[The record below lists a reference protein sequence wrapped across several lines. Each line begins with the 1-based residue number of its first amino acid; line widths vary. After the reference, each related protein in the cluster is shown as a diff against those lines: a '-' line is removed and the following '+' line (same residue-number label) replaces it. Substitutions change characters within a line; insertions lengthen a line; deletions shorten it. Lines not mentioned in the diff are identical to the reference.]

1 MKRITI
7 RRIALINCIV
17 VIVALII
24 RDATNNETVSTIC
37 RWTLIIAWI
46 IQGIY
51 IYHKYKVT

>member
-1 MKRITI
+1 MKHITI

-24 RDATNNETVSTIC
+24 RDATNNETVSAIC

-51 IYHKYKVT
+51 IHHKYKVT